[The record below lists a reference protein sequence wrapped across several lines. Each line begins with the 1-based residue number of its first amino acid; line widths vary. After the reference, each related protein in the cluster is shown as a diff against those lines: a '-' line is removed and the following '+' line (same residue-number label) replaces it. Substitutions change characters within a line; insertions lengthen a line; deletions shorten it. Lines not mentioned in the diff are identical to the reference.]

1 MCKLAKSSARIFF
14 TVAKLPASAFTA
26 GTSFLQ
32 STHRAPTTQKDN
44 TARGPSQ
51 YTLQWHSHLVDV
63 AALAATAVAE
73 EVSVTA
79 ADVEEDVEDEVGSAT
94 VVVVAV
100 REEDEVGL
108 VTVDVVLP
116 EAVEARAVDEAV
128 VLVVRRVERRFCSL
142 EHATLS

>member
-1 MCKLAKSSARIFF
+1 
-14 TVAKLPASAFTA
+14 
-26 GTSFLQ
+26 
-32 STHRAPTTQKDN
+32 
-44 TARGPSQ
+44 
-51 YTLQWHSHLVDV
+51 VDV

-108 VTVDVVLP
+108 ATVDVVLP